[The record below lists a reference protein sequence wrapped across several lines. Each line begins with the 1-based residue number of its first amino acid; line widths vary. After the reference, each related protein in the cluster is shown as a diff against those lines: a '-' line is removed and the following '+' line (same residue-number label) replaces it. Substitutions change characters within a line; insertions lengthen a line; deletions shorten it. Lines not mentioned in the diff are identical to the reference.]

1 MPASRFFQPFFLY
14 SALLFF
20 FLFLFPDHAKAAFTK
35 DHFPHFEAI
44 SDNVTF
50 WENIYAKYPG
60 NTAVVHDRQ
69 DLSIIYTI
77 TPVLDSALPGS
88 SHLNRAYLKTVKKKY
103 KALLLNLAQGKKPET
118 VDEIRIHALFSP
130 PDIQAK
136 FKEAAEN
143 LRVQTGLKKRFIA
156 GVVRSGAYMTEMKEI
171 FRSYG
176 LPEDLA
182 YLPHVESSFNPK
194 AHSKHGAAGI
204 WQFTRST
211 GKNYMIIDYVLD
223 ERLDILTAT
232 HGAAQHLKRSFEKLG
247 NWPLAITAYNY
258 GRSGTMRALKREGSY
273 ENIFKNYREGYFGFA
288 SRNFY
293 SEFLAARNVAKQL
306 EKAEF
311 IKRDLPKNYARLTMP
326 GYAPA
331 DKLLQHFHL
340 SERVVQELNPSLRKS
355 VWQGEKFIP
364 KGYTLQL
371 PNNSRITFLAKK
383 LPQDLLKKQQRRSP
397 FYLVKR
403 GDTAGEIAQK
413 FNVPLSRLSRVNNL
427 NRKGSVYV
435 GQKLRIPVHSS
446 KNINQEIVREK
457 FDSSRKVKGS
467 IPVFREKKK
476 ETAG

>member
-1 MPASRFFQPFFLY
+1 MPTSRLFYSFVQF
-14 SALLFF
+14 SALMVLL
-20 FLFLFPDHAKAAFTK
+20 LFLFPGHTKAAIKK
-35 DHFPHFEAI
+35 DHFPEFESI

-60 NTAVVHDRQ
+60 NTAVIHDRE

-88 SHLNRAYLKTVKKKY
+88 SHLNRAYLKTIKKKY
-103 KALLLNLAQGKKPET
+103 KTLLLNLAQGKKPET
-118 VDEIRIHALFSP
+118 VEEIRIHAMFSP
-130 PDIQAK
+130 PDVQAK
-136 FKEAAEN
+136 LKAAADN
-143 LRVQTGLKKRFIA
+143 LRVQTGLKKRFIK
-156 GVVRSGAYMTEMKEI
+156 GVIRSGAHMAEMKEI

-194 AHSKHGAAGI
+194 AYSKHGAAGI

-211 GKNYMIIDYVLD
+211 GKDYMTIDYVLD

-232 HGAAQHLKRSFEKLG
+232 HGAAQHLKRSYETLG
-247 NWPLAITAYNY
+247 TWPLAITAYNY

-273 ENIFKNYREGYFGFA
+273 ENIFANYREGHFGFA

-293 SEFLAARNVAKQL
+293 AEFLAARNIAKQL

-311 IKRDLPKNYARLTMP
+311 IKRDLPKNYARLTLP

-331 DKLLQHFHL
+331 DELLQHFRL
-340 SERVVQELNPSLRKS
+340 SERVVRELNPSLRKS

-364 KGYTLQL
+364 KGYTLLL

-383 LPQDLLKKQQRRSP
+383 LPEDILRKKQKRSP
-397 FYLVKR
+397 FYTVKR
-403 GDTAGEIAQK
+403 GDTASEIAQK
-413 FNVPLSRLSRVNNL
+413 FNVSLSSLSRINNL
-427 NRKGSVYV
+427 NSRASVYV

-446 KNINQEIVREK
+446 KKVSPEVVREK
-457 FDSSRKVKGS
+457 FHPTQKVKDG
-467 IPVFREKKK
+467 IPVLKQKKK
-476 ETAG
+476 DTAG